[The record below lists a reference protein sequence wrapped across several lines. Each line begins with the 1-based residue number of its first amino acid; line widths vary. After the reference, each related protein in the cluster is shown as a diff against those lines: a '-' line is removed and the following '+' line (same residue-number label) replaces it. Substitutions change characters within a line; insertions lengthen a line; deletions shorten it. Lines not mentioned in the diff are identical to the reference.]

1 MGLNWQKPS
10 RHVSGSSNPTSA
22 HDHEAQVMDVT
33 RHDSEACPSDVSL
46 SRQAPSWRQTP
57 VHPPHPRGASLHIDS
72 DIYRSSF
79 EELEEKKSD
88 LIMSNPP
95 QTLSVK
101 RKRHELPVD
110 ALIFEHTIKRQRSGL
125 LDERPKASPSRGFYF
140 RRLTRPNDA
149 PQQLSEPPTP
159 STERRFHLDNSA
171 GTGSKRVFVETR
183 PKPPDEQTAS
193 NQHLQVTVS
202 EPGSRSPSPLRKR
215 PGAGSALR
223 NSTTATKKVPVEQK
237 PQPTEEEV
245 RQLEALS
252 KQLDKEDNLRIPLP
266 SISKH
271 KPKAPA
277 QRFADRN
284 PEQAAAV
291 TLSDPN
297 GDAMDIDTDE
307 YVIDTY
313 IREPIIP
320 DAEGK
325 LSEPTGTIGFLVINQ
340 EDEEWWN
347 GTDDS
352 DKEFDTDEDDE
363 NAEDYYANDYPED
376 ELSEDDEFG
385 RDVYQKRYRKGS
397 DDEEYNLDDDNNNDD
412 AIGSG
417 EDEDDLHFKMT
428 VPKTQRVGYWGAY
441 GE

>member
-1 MGLNWQKPS
+1 
-10 RHVSGSSNPTSA
+10 
-22 HDHEAQVMDVT
+22 
-33 RHDSEACPSDVSL
+33 
-46 SRQAPSWRQTP
+46 
-57 VHPPHPRGASLHIDS
+57 
-72 DIYRSSF
+72 
-79 EELEEKKSD
+79 
-88 LIMSNPP
+88 MSNPP

-110 ALIFEHTIKRQRSGL
+110 ALIFEHTIKRQRSQL

-159 STERRFHLDNSA
+159 SAERRFHLDGSA
-171 GTGSKRVFVETR
+171 GAGSKRVFVEAR
-183 PKPPDEQTAS
+183 PKLANGPAAS
-193 NQHLQVTVS
+193 NDRLQVTLS
-202 EPGSRSPSPLRKR
+202 EPASRSPSPLRKK
-215 PGAGSALR
+215 PGAASALR
-223 NSTTATKKVPVEQK
+223 NAAPRTVVQDK
-237 PQPTEEEV
+237 PQPTEDDV
-245 RQLEALS
+245 RKLEALS
-252 KQLDKEDNLRIPLP
+252 KQLEKEEKADNLRIPLP
-266 SISKH
+266 SDSKY

-277 QRFADRN
+277 QRFADRH
-284 PEQAAAV
+284 PEQAAANASPD
-291 TLSDPN
+291 LN

-313 IREPIIP
+313 VREPIIP

-325 LSEPTGTIGFLVINQ
+325 VFEPTGTVGLLVINQ
-340 EDEEWWN
+340 EDEDWWN
-347 GTDDS
+347 GSDES

-385 RDVYQKRYRKGS
+385 RDVYQKKYRHGS
-397 DDEEYNLDDDNNNDD
+397 DDEEYNLNEEDDDN